1 MGRGRGRASPR
12 GLFVLSVAQ
21 LPEIA
26 EHAIRQFLCFVQ
38 LEEVCFLVCR
48 EESMQDL
55 LKSFHELICMV
66 SKVCDIRAVPAFVNL
81 QHLVE
86 FLGSYCGRIHQER
99 SDGMI
104 LIRRSHRFSE
114 RIDKGLEIVIVVVY
128 ATSQDVFPFD
138 TR

>member
-1 MGRGRGRASPR
+1 MLP
-12 GLFVLSVAQ
+12 VAK

-26 EHAIRQFLCFVQ
+26 EHAISHFLFSLL
-38 LEEVCFLVCR
+38 LEEMCLRVCR

-55 LKSFHELICMV
+55 LESFHKLICMV
-66 SKVCDIRAVPAFVNL
+66 SKVCDVRAVPAFANL

-86 FLGSYCGRIHQER
+86 FLGSNCGRIHQEG

-104 LIRRSHRFSE
+104 LIRRAHRFSE
-114 RIDKGLEIVIVVVY
+114 RIDKGLERVMVVVF
-128 ATSQDVFPFD
+128 AASQDVFPFD